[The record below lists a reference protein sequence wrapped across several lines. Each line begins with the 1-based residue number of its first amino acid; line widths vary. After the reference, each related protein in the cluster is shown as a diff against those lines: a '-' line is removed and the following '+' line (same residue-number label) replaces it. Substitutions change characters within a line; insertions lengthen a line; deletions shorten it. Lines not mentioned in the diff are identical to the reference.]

1 MSCSKYISIISCN
14 CTRLSN
20 MDGKMQKK
28 KEELTHFAEEF
39 ENEKFRAARATIL

>member
-20 MDGKMQKK
+20 MDGKKQK
-28 KEELTHFAEEF
+28 KEEFTHFAEEF
-39 ENEKFRAARATIL
+39 EKLSSARATIL